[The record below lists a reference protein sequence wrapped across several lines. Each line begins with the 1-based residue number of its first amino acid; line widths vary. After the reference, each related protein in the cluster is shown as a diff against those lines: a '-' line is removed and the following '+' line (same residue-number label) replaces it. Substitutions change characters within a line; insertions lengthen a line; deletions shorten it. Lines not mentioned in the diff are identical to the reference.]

1 MKKTKKSLEAQKTSL
16 KKTKDTSLVWDDTN
30 EKEYVAV
37 CNDLDIVSKCYDEAV
52 EKSKA
57 TSDAA
62 KETEPTTGNF
72 VVLKVVGNGG
82 FRFDPMTGK
91 KNADEETITLSL
103 SEWRLF
109 KENHKILGY
118 TVTGVVA
125 DPFGDAKDII
135 E

>member
-37 CNDLDIVSKCYDEAV
+37 CNDLDIVSKRYDEAV

-57 TSDAA
+57 TSDAV

-82 FRFDPMTGK
+82 VRFDPMTGK

>member
-37 CNDLDIVSKCYDEAV
+37 CKDLDIVSKSYDEAV

-57 TSDAA
+57 TSDAT

-82 FRFDPMTGK
+82 FKFDPMTGK
-91 KNADEETITLSL
+91 KNADEETITLSI

-118 TVTGVVA
+118 TITGVVE
-125 DPFGDAKDII
+125 DPLGDAKDFI

>member
-37 CNDLDIVSKCYDEAV
+37 CKDLDIVSKSYDEAV

-57 TSDAA
+57 TSDAT

-82 FRFDPMTGK
+82 FKFDPMTGK
-91 KNADEETITLSL
+91 KNADEETITLSI

-118 TVTGVVA
+118 TITGVVE
-125 DPFGDAKDII
+125 DPLGDAKDII